1 MFITWSER
9 RVTSRSIWESH
20 QQFHHISAIEEIFL
34 HVSQPQTGNRKWKLT
49 PWGNNCCARFFWS
62 ECFFFYVW
70 QNCWSN
76 ANSNNPALHKF
87 AEIAQSVQKNK
98 NKIKQKSSE
107 TRPKRKG
114 SCLHSAAR
122 CNINEI
128 SVQSVAKQRRRRV
141 ALSVMGLGNSSAVSI
156 TLSTRRPE
164 GKGGFL
170 RVILC

>member
-1 MFITWSER
+1 M
-9 RVTSRSIWESH
+9 
-20 QQFHHISAIEEIFL
+20 ISAVCDQQINMGISSAISSHPCKCHRRNISACFTAAERKQKMETDALGEQLL
-34 HVSQPQTGNRKWKLT
+34 HS
-49 PWGNNCCARFFWS
+49 ARFFWS
-62 ECFFFYVW
+62 ECFVFLFGR
-70 QNCWSN
+70 
-76 ANSNNPALHKF
+76 
-87 AEIAQSVQKNK
+87 IAGLTLIATSRRCISLLKSLKVCKKQ
-98 NKIKQKSSE
+98 NKIKQKTSE

-164 GKGGFL
+164 GIGGGFL